1 MTSEL
6 LLTDIAQTFEE
17 HEIILTGA
25 NGFLG
30 KVVLGLI
37 LDRFP
42 DFKHLHVLLR
52 PARNASAHERFRS
65 ETLASPALAAIAEK
79 RGKDFLRSKITVW
92 PGDISRPYCGI
103 EPADLEK
110 LAGRAGLIINC
121 AGRVDFFPPIDD
133 SFSSNVDGVERLV
146 SVAKVLGAKLLHVS
160 TCYVCGEADG
170 LIEETEPIV
179 GFYPRRNGPGDTSFC
194 HTDEIRYC
202 RERVREITESG
213 GLGSRPR
220 HSLPGRGSDD
230 QEGGRSS
237 DLARRLVALGRQR
250 AERWGQ
256 RHKLDADAAR
266 EEVTRRMMAQAPEEA
281 KIQAADYVIDNSGSV
296 EETRKQVQVIYETLR
311 TQAVPTPA
319 AHS

>member
-6 LLTDIAQTFEE
+6 LLTDIAQTFAE

-92 PGDISRPYCGI
+92 PGDISRPYGGI

-133 SFSSNVDGVERLV
+133 SFSSNVDGVEHLV
-146 SVAKVLGAKLLHVS
+146 SVARS
-160 TCYVCGEADG
+160 
-170 LIEETEPIV
+170 EERRV
-179 GFYPRRNGPGDTSFC
+179 GK
-194 HTDEIRYC
+194 EC
-202 RERVREITESG
+202 R
-213 GLGSRPR
+213 SRWSPY
-220 HSLPGRGSDD
+220 H
-230 QEGGRSS
+230 
-237 DLARRLVALGRQR
+237 
-250 AERWGQ
+250 
-256 RHKLDADAAR
+256 
-266 EEVTRRMMAQAPEEA
+266 
-281 KIQAADYVIDNSGSV
+281 
-296 EETRKQVQVIYETLR
+296 
-311 TQAVPTPA
+311 
-319 AHS
+319 